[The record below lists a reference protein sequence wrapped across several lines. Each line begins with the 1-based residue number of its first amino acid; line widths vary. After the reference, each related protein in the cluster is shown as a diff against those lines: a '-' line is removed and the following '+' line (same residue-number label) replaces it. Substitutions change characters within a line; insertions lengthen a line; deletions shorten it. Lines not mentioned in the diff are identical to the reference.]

1 MRREP
6 PSLEFLQ
13 KTVGLGV
20 AHCLGLLDI
29 GYAVGLLVELRL
41 RNAEYQVA
49 ISVVGIDL
57 DAVFGGFG
65 SILRTVDAEVE
76 AAPPRHDTPP
86 LRERVGRR

>member
-13 KTVGLGV
+13 ETVGLGV

-57 DAVFGGFG
+57 DAVFCGFG

-76 AAPPRHDTPP
+76 TARLGMIP
-86 LRERVGRR
+86 LRERVCRR